1 MFLFPIISK
10 NRLSIIFSLI
20 ISFWL
25 FCSPLTAQAATE
37 EAPEKCNTGIFITSL
52 YDLKPALNTFRANFW
67 LWSTCP
73 SENNLPMKNIE
84 VIKAQKVFS
93 NLQFHE
99 KKDGL
104 YWSQR
109 QFQAV
114 IHHKWNFSNFPF
126 ERQVLKIELEDGVN
140 DATSLVYVPDIKN
153 STYNPKIKLDGLKI
167 TDFKLHER
175 KISYPTTFGDPSLS
189 KPNSNYSRLVASIT
203 VARSGLSGFFF
214 KLHAATY
221 IAFALTLVS
230 FFLHPTQAS
239 IFSARMSLLVGSLFA
254 VVVNLRA
261 AGAILGH
268 TNSLTLVDKIHITTM
283 VYIFSA
289 VTISAFSFRFCELGR
304 EKLCFKF
311 NKICFLVFSI
321 SFFTINLILISSA
334 ALGL

>member
-1 MFLFPIISK
+1 MYLFSK
-10 NRLSIIFSLI
+10 IFQYKLSIILSLI

-25 FCSPLTAQAATE
+25 FCFPPNSLAATE
-37 EAPEKCNTGIFITSL
+37 ESPEKCNVGIFITSL

-67 LWSTCP
+67 LWSNCP
-73 SENNLPMKNIE
+73 SEDNLPMKNIE
-84 VIKAQKVFS
+84 VIAAQKVSS
-93 NLQFHE
+93 NLQFYE
-99 KKDGL
+99 KKNGL

-140 DATSLVYVPDIKN
+140 DTTSLVYVPDIKN

-167 TDFKLHER
+167 TDFKIHEK

-203 VARSGLSGFFF
+203 VARKGLSGFFF
-214 KLHAATY
+214 KLNTATY

-261 AGAILGH
+261 AEAILGR

-289 VTISAFSFRFCELGR
+289 VTISAFSFRLCELGR
-304 EKLCFKF
+304 EKLSNKL
-311 NKICFLVFSI
+311 NKICFLIFSI
-321 SFFTINLILISSA
+321 SFITINFILISSA